1 MKPTCSQ
8 SNKKTLALGKFLVFN
23 LNRTKTENFIGE
35 PRMIT
40 PNECAELL
48 SLSHMRV
55 KQLIKEHYS
64 EDEIYRTKPENG
76 QIRLTSEQARR
87 LIHERGLE
95 FQNTIATFGNEKG
108 GVGKSLITIN
118 VAIRRA
124 QQGARVL
131 IIDLDPEAC
140 ATNFLLSDEQ
150 FENDYLTML
159 EVFKN
164 DTKFKDA
171 VLPTRY
177 ESVDIVPCRGKARR
191 AEKFVRD
198 ENLGL
203 LMESKLEGLREKYY
217 LILFEVPPTFSNII
231 ASAYITSNVVVIPT
245 FPDSWSLES
254 VMLTLEDV
262 EEEAKKWGR
271 PVPEM
276 KVLLNKYRPDRTA
289 SKDAWST
296 MMNEFS
302 SRVLPFQIKESADL
316 QNSINEGKTIFEA
329 KSPKI
334 VREAITMLGD
344 YVCPLVEKRKVQ

>member
-1 MKPTCSQ
+1 
-8 SNKKTLALGKFLVFN
+8 
-23 LNRTKTENFIGE
+23 
-35 PRMIT
+35 MIS

-48 SLSHMRV
+48 SLSHVRV

-64 EDEIYRTKPENG
+64 EDQIHRTKPENG
-76 QIRLTSEQARR
+76 QIRLTSEQARS
-87 LIHERGLE
+87 LINHRGLE

-124 QQGARVL
+124 QQGAKVL

-140 ATNFLLSDEQ
+140 ATNFLLDDKS
-150 FENDYLTML
+150 FEEDYLTML

-164 DTKFKDA
+164 DLKFQDA
-171 VLPTRY
+171 IKPTRY

-191 AEKFVRD
+191 AERFVRD
-198 ENLGL
+198 ENLGM
-203 LMESKLEGLREKYY
+203 LMESKLKGLKEKYD

-231 ASAYITSNVVVIPT
+231 ASAYITSNVVVIPS
-245 FPDSWSLES
+245 FPDSWSIES
-254 VMLTLEDV
+254 VALTIEDV

-276 KVLLNKYRPDRTA
+276 KVILNKYRPDRTA
-289 SKDAWST
+289 SKDAWGT
-296 MMNEFS
+296 VMEEFGS
-302 SRVLPFQIKESADL
+302 YVLPFQIKESADL
-316 QNSINEGKTIFEA
+316 QNAINEGKTIFES

-334 VREAITMLGD
+334 VRESISMLGD
-344 YVCPLVEKRKVQ
+344 YVCPLVEKRKLQ

>member
-1 MKPTCSQ
+1 
-8 SNKKTLALGKFLVFN
+8 
-23 LNRTKTENFIGE
+23 
-35 PRMIT
+35 MIT
-40 PNECAELL
+40 PNECAELI

-55 KQLIKEHYS
+55 KQLIKELYP

-76 QIRLTSEQARR
+76 QIRLTSKQARK
-87 LIHERGLE
+87 LINQRGLT

-140 ATNFLLSDEQ
+140 ATNFLLKEEHFQ
-150 FENDYLTML
+150 NDYLTML

-164 DTKFKDA
+164 DIKFKDA
-171 VLPTRY
+171 ILPSRY
-177 ESVDIVPCRGKARR
+177 EFVDIVPCRGKARR

-203 LMESKLEGLREKYY
+203 LIDKKLEGLRELYD
-217 LILFEVPPTFSNII
+217 LVLFEVPPTFSNII
-231 ASAYITSNVVVIPT
+231 ASAYISSDIVVIPT

-254 VMLTLEDV
+254 VLLTLEDV

-296 MMNEFS
+296 MISEFS
-302 SRVLPFQIKESADL
+302 DHVLPFQIKESADL
-316 QNSINEGKTIFEA
+316 QNAINEGKSVFET
-329 KSPKI
+329 KSPKM
-334 VREAITMLGD
+334 VKEAITMLAD
-344 YVCPLVEKRKVQ
+344 YVCPLINSKQLQ